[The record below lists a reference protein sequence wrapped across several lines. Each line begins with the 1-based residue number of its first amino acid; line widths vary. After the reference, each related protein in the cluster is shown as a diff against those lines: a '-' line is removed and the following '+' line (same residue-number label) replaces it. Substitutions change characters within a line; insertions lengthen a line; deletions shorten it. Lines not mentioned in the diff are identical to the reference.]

1 MTVLSSP
8 TPSSS
13 PGHGACS
20 ITLND
25 ASGSLNCF
33 PAHSIG
39 CPHLCGRNT
48 TRSNMAGYRYAEF
61 AYRVVQQNISS
72 CCRADHLALAWIHGS
87 TNQFR
92 GSPFST

>member
-1 MTVLSSP
+1 MINMRAQFHAGDVVADTILV
-8 TPSSS
+8 T
-13 PGHGACS
+13 GHGACLV
-20 ITLND
+20 TLND

-61 AYRVVQQNISS
+61 ACRVVQQNISS

-87 TNQFR
+87 TN
-92 GSPFST
+92 